1 MCVVKNF
8 SDLKRTLYCTQL
20 RVSPA
25 VYEIYLTLR
34 VCSMATVLQQNELVF
49 EFASNGMDEIHQL
62 DDPSVFPAV
71 IVEQVPSTDLL
82 NVYSELESDE
92 ASNGIMADPLDEEER
107 IVGNISLSDDVS
119 CPDTSAETTEAAEI
133 LLDIESPNNILD
145 EKRMLHGYGSYLDG
159 DNSSLPNYIFIKPSE
174 AEERP
179 SGMDEDESAD
189 ELWQKNGRKPPRK
202 KVRKVKLSR
211 PSSPITSP
219 SIPIKKKT
227 KDGKG
232 NTIYLWEFLLALLQD
247 RNTCPKYIKWTQR
260 EKGIFKLVD
269 SKAVSRLWGKHK
281 NKPEMN
287 YETMGRALRYYY
299 QRGILA
305 KVEGQRLVYQFKEMP
320 KDLIVIEDDPP
331 DMVPAKSPGNHHSIT
346 HPQNSR
352 SGSPDTLHNS
362 NKTPP
367 PQSQPMKTQPI
378 KKERLSPTPTQQF
391 CKLNQEQ
398 ALFTIPVSQ
407 VKQEAVTLHNTGSLE
422 MVPPGPQDIIPIQ
435 PTSLATFRVTSNAIN
450 PSPNKAVMQTMPSSN
465 ELQEGVFLQAAL
477 PPPKGGQETPRHQLF
492 LSSLTSTDNNFT
504 TYINADSQFS
514 INSLAQMLALNGNGQ
529 SVIAQHPGTVIAT
542 VIRTAEPNTMNLKE
556 EVLSAQYIQ
565 HFLSGTTNAVGKTV
579 LNNDSTGEMGQPNPN
594 YYQLN
599 NVVLNGSQETK
610 RMQSKPE
617 TSSNCEEITRTNI
630 GLTPV
635 AELELNTDSAVLRQ
649 SEHGLGLHGNILE
662 VPITSQ

>member
-1 MCVVKNF
+1 
-8 SDLKRTLYCTQL
+8 
-20 RVSPA
+20 
-25 VYEIYLTLR
+25 
-34 VCSMATVLQQNELVF
+34 MATALQQNELVF

-92 ASNGIMADPLDEEER
+92 ASNGIMADPPLDEDEQQ
-107 IVGNISLSDDVS
+107 IVGSISLSDDAS

-145 EKRMLHGYGSYLDG
+145 EKRMLHGYGTYLDG
-159 DNSSLPNYIFIKPSE
+159 DNSSLPNYIFIRPSE

-189 ELWQKNGRKPPRK
+189 ESWQKNGAKPQRK
-202 KVRKVKLSR
+202 KVRKVKPSR

-331 DMVPAKSPGNHHSIT
+331 EPVSAKSPGNHHSIT
-346 HPQNSR
+346 RPQNPR
-352 SGSPDTLHNS
+352 SGSPDTLPNA
-362 NKTPP
+362 NKTLS

-378 KKERLSPTPTQQF
+378 KKERLSPTPAQQF
-391 CKLNQEQ
+391 CRLNQEQ
-398 ALFTIPVSQ
+398 SLFTIPAPQ
-407 VKQEAVTLHNTGSLE
+407 IKQEAMTLHNNGSLE
-422 MVPPGPQDIIPIQ
+422 MVSPGSQDFIPIQ
-435 PTSLATFRVTSNAIN
+435 HTSPATFRMTNNASN
-450 PSPNKAVMQTMPSSN
+450 PSPIKAVMQTMPSSN
-465 ELQEGVFLQAAL
+465 ELQEGVFLQAT
-477 PPPKGGQETPRHQLF
+477 PKGGQETPRHQLF

-504 TYINADSQFS
+504 TYINAESQFS
-514 INSLAQMLALNGNGQ
+514 INSLAQLLALNGGGQ

-542 VIRTAEPNTMNLKE
+542 VIRTAEPSTGNLKE
-556 EVLSAQYIQ
+556 EMLSAQYIQ
-565 HFLSGTTNAVGKTV
+565 HFLSGTTNTVGKTV
-579 LNNDSTGEMGQPNPN
+579 LNNDSTAEMRQPNPN
-594 YYQLN
+594 YHQLN

-610 RMQSKPE
+610 LIQIKAE
-617 TSSNCEEITRTNI
+617 TSSNCEENTKANI

-649 SEHGLGLHGNILE
+649 SEHGLGLHGNFLE